1 MTKSEKLLNILEADP
16 TIGDILDK
24 LRTSGFGKGKVIPV
38 DVSKDIKLS
47 KETEGKALKELYQL
61 INNEISIL
69 RKFTEIPDLKNYDDV
84 TKIIEKLKK
93 LPSPHQ
99 KDFLS
104 KVSQK
109 ELDELEPIFD
119 NLPRIVKVLN
129 KILGYIN
136 DFIDKYKATGKLSST
151 VGFANALKKQYERWI
166 EFLKKTQKKYK
177 GLI

>member
-1 MTKSEKLLNILEADP
+1 MNKAEKLLELIEADLD
-16 TIGDILDK
+16 IGDIIDK

-47 KETEGKALKELYQL
+47 KELEDKALVELYQL

-69 RKFTEIPDLKNYDDV
+69 RKFTEIPDLKNYNDV

-93 LPSPHQ
+93 LPSPNQ

-104 KVSQK
+104 KISQE

-119 NLPRIVKVLN
+119 NMSRIIKILN
-129 KILGYIN
+129 KIIGYIT
-136 DFIDKYKATGKLSST
+136 DFIDKYESIGKLSST
-151 VGFANALKKQYERWI
+151 VNFAKSLKRQYERWV
-166 EFLKKTQKKYK
+166 EFIKKTQKKYR